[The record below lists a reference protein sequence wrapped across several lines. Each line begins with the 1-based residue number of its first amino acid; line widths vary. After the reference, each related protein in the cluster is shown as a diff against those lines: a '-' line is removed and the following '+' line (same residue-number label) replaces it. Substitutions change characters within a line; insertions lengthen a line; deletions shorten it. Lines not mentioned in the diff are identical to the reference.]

1 MADLK
6 ELLGEAF
13 KEDMTIEEIQTALAD
28 KELVDAKTVSQN
40 VIDKKIFDKTASE
53 LSTIKK
59 QLKEFERAKM
69 TEEEQRA
76 AAEKEREEEFK
87 ALKTEK
93 CRLLMEKEFASAG
106 FTKEQY
112 DPLIESYPLDDAEK
126 AVEYAQGIARL
137 TLDNKKAIEKQVKES
152 LLADMQKPQTQPT
165 GGAATKEMFMQEY
178 QKAQEAGDRV
188 KMISIINQ
196 AAAKGIRI

>member
-28 KELVDAKTVSQN
+28 KELVDAKTVPQN
-40 VIDKKIFDKTASE
+40 AIDKKIFDKTASE
-53 LSTIKK
+53 LSTVKK
-59 QLKEFERAKM
+59 QLKELEKAKM

-76 AAEKEREEEFK
+76 AAEREREEEFK

-93 CRLLMEKEFASAG
+93 CRLLMEKEFVGAG
-106 FTKEQY
+106 IAKERY
-112 DPLIESYPLDDAEK
+112 ESLIESYPFDDAEK
-126 AVEYAQGIARL
+126 AVEYAQGISQL
-137 TLDNKKAIEKQVKES
+137 ILDDRKATEKQVKET
-152 LLADMQKPQTQPT
+152 LLASTQKPQTQPA